1 MDRNAYTVTEFTERN
16 GVSRATVYREVA
28 DGRLRLLKIRNRT
41 LIAADEEKRWLAQAM
56 QSAS

>member
-1 MDRNAYTVTEFTERN
+1 MVQNAYTVDEFAQRN
-16 GVSRATVYREVA
+16 RVSRATIYREVA

-41 LIAADEEKRWLAQAM
+41 LIAADEEKRWLAEAM